1 MSLRPLRPRL
11 EALDGRVLLSGVPTL
26 SIGDATVVE
35 GNNGTRYAEVVV
47 SLSKGSTRTI
57 QVSYG
62 TADGTAS
69 AGSDFA
75 AVSGKLT
82 FAPGETTKTILVPVI
97 DDGLAEPDETFFVNL
112 SGAQHAKIAD
122 GQGTV
127 TITDDEPGTG
137 IDNGDYYHGDYGY
150 YYYGAVDYFGY
161 ADPASYG
168 Y

>member
-1 MSLRPLRPRL
+1 MSLRPIRPQL

-26 SIGDATVVE
+26 SVGDATVFE
-35 GNNGTRYAEVVV
+35 ASDGIRYAEVVV

-62 TADGTAS
+62 TADGTAQ

-97 DDGLAEPDETFFVNL
+97 DDGLAEPDETFFVDL

-127 TITDDEPGTG
+127 TIIDDDEPGIG
-137 IDNGDYYHGDYGY
+137 IDNGDVDSGGYDSGGYDFYGY
-150 YYYGAVDYFGY
+150 YYY
-161 ADPASYG
+161 SYG
-168 Y
+168 YGY